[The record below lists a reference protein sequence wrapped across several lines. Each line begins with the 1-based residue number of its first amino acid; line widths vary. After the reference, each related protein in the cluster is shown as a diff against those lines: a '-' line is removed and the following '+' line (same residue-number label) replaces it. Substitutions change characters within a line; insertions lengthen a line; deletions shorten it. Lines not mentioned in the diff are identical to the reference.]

1 MYYTG
6 NIKNDVTKRDTP
18 STNNSLC
25 GISQYIQVLKGCD
38 GRDGALGL
46 KGDKGEQGMK
56 GEQGPIGLQGPK
68 SGGVSYIRWV
78 KQLVL
83 QVLPKFIVERLQVV
97 ITTKEKS
104 N

>member
-6 NIKNDVTKRDTP
+6 NVKNDVTKRDTP

-38 GRDGALGL
+38 GKDGAE
-46 KGDKGEQGMK
+46 GEQGPK

-83 QVLPKFIVERLQVV
+83 QVLPKFIVERLLVV
-97 ITTKEKS
+97 ITTK
-104 N
+104 